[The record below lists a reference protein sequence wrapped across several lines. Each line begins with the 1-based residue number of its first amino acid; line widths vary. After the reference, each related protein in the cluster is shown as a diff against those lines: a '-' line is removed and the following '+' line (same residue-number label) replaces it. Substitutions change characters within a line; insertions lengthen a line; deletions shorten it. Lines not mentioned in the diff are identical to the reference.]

1 MILYEH
7 IKTYGLIFCSWL
19 IMILSGISL
28 VAISPGLAYTA
39 AAEGAKTLTITDAEK
54 SIKEYI
60 TSHSPWEESQIKV
73 KNVSIPNTINIP
85 EDGVFNI
92 TASPKSALIGRT
104 AFSFNVKNENVTSQT
119 YWITADIE
127 VWVDVVLTSRSL
139 KDHQIINGNDIY
151 SGKQN
156 LSDLPA
162 GYLYSTD
169 DVIGKRLKRFVAGN
183 RPLSADVLEEP
194 PIFKRGDKV
203 FIIAESDNLKI
214 TTVGTASE
222 DGFRNRP
229 VKVVNLQSKREVFG
243 DVIDGGT
250 IKVRW

>member
-1 MILYEH
+1 MVYDF
-7 IKTYGLIFCSWL
+7 IKYCSL
-19 IMILSGISL
+19 L
-28 VAISPGLAYTA
+28 LA
-39 AAEGAKTLTITDAEK
+39 TITIVFMIAVNSSPAYSASEGTKPLSVSDAEK
-54 SIKEYI
+54 GIKEYI
-60 TSHSPWEESQIKV
+60 TLHSPWEESQIKV

-85 EDGVFNI
+85 EDGVFDI

-104 AFSFNVKNENVTSQT
+104 AFSLNVKNENLTSQT